1 MENGLGILSRRAF
14 LYGSAL
20 VAGSATVSA
29 CSGSGGGGN
38 SGGGGGGGTTG
49 QGAGAPSSAKGSAKK
64 PLAAPKSFNEAPAL
78 ATQAK
83 SGKLPKVA
91 QRLPA
96 TPYVVPHNWTGRGK
110 YGGQLHM
117 VVFTSTGIGNAD
129 SCREF
134 FYGHSLLRYLNDGAD
149 IGPGL
154 VEKWSSNSDASQ
166 WTFHFRKGLKWSDGQ
181 PFTTDDVLFWWEDM
195 VVPGHYAQVPP
206 EDCRS
211 GKGTLVKM
219 TAVDDVTL
227 QLTFDAPTP
236 LTAEHIAAYTNG
248 GIGKNGPIWVLP
260 KHYLKEFHPKYNPKV
275 KSGWDAPGGEWEQK
289 SDWLRN
295 PDCPTLIGY
304 KCKSFNQNSGI
315 VLERNPYYWAVT
327 KEGDQLPYI
336 DQIAFDFQQ
345 NAQTLKLQVQQGKVD
360 LCIGQ
365 FNQIGLAD
373 VSTLSQTTKKTGTE
387 ILLWNSGSGTG
398 SIFFLNLDYP
408 DPTLRKLFNEP
419 KFRQA
424 ISYAFNRADIQ
435 KTNYFQTGQKTT
447 GTISPQSPEFKVG
460 DGQKTYQQWRDG
472 YVQHNPGKAKQLL
485 AELGL
490 KDTNGDGYV
499 ELPGGKKLTIQLA
512 YSSDISA
519 PEAAKDDQLVSD
531 CKAVGLHM
539 VRVPIPP
546 QAFPTDWENGQLMAR
561 SNWEVSNVAGI
572 LVSPFWLVPIENQ
585 RWAPL
590 QGEYYSL
597 AGTAAQHQQTN
608 VNPWKRT
615 PPRVAPVA
623 NSPVDKLQKLYNQTK
638 TEPDLMKRNQLVWQM
653 MKVHMEQGPFF
664 MGSVAN
670 FPNVTVVKSDLRNM
684 PRKENLAQGGLMN
697 PWGHP
702 TPAVYDPETFYWQ
715 NPSQHTA

>member
-20 VAGSATVSA
+20 AAGSATLAA
-29 CSGSGGGGN
+29 CSGGSSGNDNSGGSGGGAN
-38 SGGGGGGGTTG
+38 
-49 QGAGAPSSAKGSAKK
+49 GAPTGGQSTAKGSAKK
-64 PLAAPKSFNEAPAL
+64 PLAAPKTFSEASAL
-78 ATQAK
+78 ATQSK

-91 QRLPA
+91 DRLPA
-96 TPYVVPHNWTGRGK
+96 TPYVVPHNWTSRGK
-110 YGGQLHM
+110 YGGQLNM
-117 VVFTSTGIGNAD
+117 VVFTTTGISNAD

-134 FYGHSLLRYLNDGAD
+134 FYGYSLLRYLNDGAD
-149 IGPGL
+149 VGPGL
-154 VEKWSSNSDASQ
+154 VEKWTSNADASQ

-181 PFTTDDVLFWWEDM
+181 PFSTDDVLFWWEDI

-219 TAVDDVTL
+219 AAVDDVTL
-227 QLTFDAPTP
+227 RLTFDAPTP
-236 LTAEHIAAYTNG
+236 LTADHIAAYTNG

-260 KHYLKEFHPKYNPKV
+260 KHYLKAFHPKYNPKI
-275 KSGWDAPGGEWEQK
+275 KTGWDAPGGEWELK

-295 PDCPTLIGY
+295 PDCPTLLGY
-304 KCKSFNQNSGI
+304 KCKSFSQTSGV
-315 VLERNPYYWAVT
+315 VLERNPYYWVVT
-327 KEGDQLPYI
+327 KDGDQLPYI
-336 DQIAFDFQQ
+336 DEIAFDFQQ
-345 NAQTLKLQVQQGKVD
+345 SAQTLKLQVQQGKVD

-408 DPTLRKLFNEP
+408 DSALRKVFNEP

-424 ISYAFNRADIQ
+424 ISYAFNRSAIRR
-435 KTNYFQTGQKTT
+435 TIYFQTGQETT
-447 GTISPQSPEFKVG
+447 GTISPQSPEFQVG
-460 DGQKTYQQWRDG
+460 DGPKTYKQWRDA
-472 YVQHNPGKAKQLL
+472 YNAHNPGKAKQLL

-519 PEAAKDDQLVSD
+519 PEGAKDDQLVAD
-531 CKAVGLHM
+531 CKAIGLHM

-546 QAFPTDWENGQLMAR
+546 QAFLTDWENGQFMAR

-597 AGTAAQHQQTN
+597 AGTPAQRQQLS
-608 VNPWKRT
+608 VNPWKRK
-615 PPRVAPVA
+615 PPRLEPEANGPVA
-623 NSPVDKLQKLYNQTK
+623 QLQKLYDQTK
-638 TEPDLMKRNQLVWQM
+638 VEPDLMKRTQLVWEM
-653 MKVHMEQGPFF
+653 MKVHIQQGPFF

-670 FPNVTVVKSDLRNM
+670 FPNVNVVKSDLQNV

-702 TPAVYDPETFYWQ
+702 TPAVYDPESFYWTD
-715 NPSQHTA
+715 PTKHTS